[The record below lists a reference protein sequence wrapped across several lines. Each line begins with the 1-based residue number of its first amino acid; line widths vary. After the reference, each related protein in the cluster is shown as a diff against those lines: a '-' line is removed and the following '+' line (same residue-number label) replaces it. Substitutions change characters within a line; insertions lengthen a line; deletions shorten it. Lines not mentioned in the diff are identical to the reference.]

1 LIAGDSLTDFGEAM
15 KNIKKTTITIETERV
30 IVLSRLLVREY
41 CRECNEE
48 VEMLAIQDAAIVSGV
63 SQQAICC
70 RIEEDKLHARQT
82 DGQTLICFNSLTQG
96 SKS

>member
-1 LIAGDSLTDFGEAM
+1 MTDFREVM

-30 IVLSRLLVREY
+30 IVLSHLLVREY
-41 CRECNEE
+41 CRGCNEE
-48 VEMLAIQDAAIVSGV
+48 VEMLAIQDATVVGGV
-63 SQQAICC
+63 SQQTIRC